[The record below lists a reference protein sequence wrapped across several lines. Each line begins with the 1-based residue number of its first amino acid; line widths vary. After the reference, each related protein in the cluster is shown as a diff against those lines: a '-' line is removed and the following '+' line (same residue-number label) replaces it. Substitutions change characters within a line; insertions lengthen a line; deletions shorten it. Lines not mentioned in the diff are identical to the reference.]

1 MHARTAALPL
11 ALALGC
17 AGGNDNAGSFGGS
30 ASTPTMPPVTSV
42 GTTTDAGTTQ
52 PASTSGVPTTGQ
64 GDTTTAPDPSTSLP
78 DPGTTL
84 PDPST
89 TATPETTAPDPSTT
103 NDSTSGEP
111 DSTSLP
117 DPSTTNDSTTG
128 GEVCNF
134 FCEGCSCPSTQCSMC
149 CAMKDKADVCQ
160 NGSCF
165 CF

>member
-1 MHARTAALPL
+1 MHPRTAALSL

-52 PASTSGVPTTGQ
+52 PTSTSGVPTTGP
-64 GDTTTAPDPSTSLP
+64 GDTTAAPDPSTSSDP
-78 DPGTTL
+78 DTTL

-89 TATPETTAPDPSTT
+89 TLPDPSTT
-103 NDSTSGEP
+103 TNSTTSGEP

-117 DPSTTNDSTTG
+117 DPSTTTTNDSTTTG
-128 GEVCNF
+128 GDVCDF
-134 FCEGCSCPSTQCSMC
+134 FCEGCTCPSNPCSMC
-149 CAMKDKADVCQ
+149 CALKGKADVCQ
-160 NGSCF
+160 NGMCF
-165 CF
+165 CFG

>member
-1 MHARTAALPL
+1 MHPRTAALSL

-52 PASTSGVPTTGQ
+52 PTSTSGVPTTGP
-64 GDTTTAPDPSTSLP
+64 GDTTAAPDPSTSSDP
-78 DPGTTL
+78 DTTL

-89 TATPETTAPDPSTT
+89 TLPDPSTT
-103 NDSTSGEP
+103 TTNSTTSGEP

-117 DPSTTNDSTTG
+117 DPSTTTTNDSTTTG
-128 GEVCNF
+128 GDVCDF
-134 FCEGCSCPSTQCSMC
+134 FCEGCTCPSNPCSMC
-149 CAMKDKADVCQ
+149 CALKGKADVCQ
-160 NGSCF
+160 NGMCF
-165 CF
+165 CFG